1 MSLCGNC
8 PIPYEDCLPEDEDC
22 PYECS
27 YQDAVY
33 KTQQAY
39 WDLLSRYEELEKK
52 YEELKN
58 ETKCNS
64 IL

>member
-8 PIPYEDCLPEDEDC
+8 PILPENEDC

-27 YQDAVY
+27 YQDAIY

-39 WDLLSRYEELEKK
+39 WDLLSRYEKLERE